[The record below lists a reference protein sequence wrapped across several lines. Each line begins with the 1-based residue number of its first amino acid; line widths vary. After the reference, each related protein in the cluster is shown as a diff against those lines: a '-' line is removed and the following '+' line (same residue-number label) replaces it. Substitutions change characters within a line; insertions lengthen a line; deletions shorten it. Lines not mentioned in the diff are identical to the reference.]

1 MVVLMAPD
9 RCLVI
14 RDSATNLQYCTLFS
28 PETPCL
34 STNFK
39 PMRFRIIPGSVDM
52 GFRSV
57 VLILALVG
65 CLAFQASAQAPKYY
79 IVQKPFPNESMDD
92 YSLYQGVRDSFR
104 NESLFY
110 TDPITGM
117 SPNVGYRPGVVRMV
131 QLAPTVATA
140 GNWNL
145 ELNAGSASAK
155 SSMNLVLFQSKDA
168 VFGYGNIASPDGTS
182 QKVSVGGTVAGNR
195 VDLYVMPEGSSNLYR
210 MSLDMS
216 GSGTMNG
223 DYTFSAQGINQPGVV
238 FGRMLAPQTMQ
249 GSYQAPSPQQGGV

>member
-1 MVVLMAPD
+1 MEL
-9 RCLVI
+9 
-14 RDSATNLQYCTLFS
+14 
-28 PETPCL
+28 
-34 STNFK
+34 
-39 PMRFRIIPGSVDM
+39 
-52 GFRSV
+52 RSV

-65 CLAFQASAQAPKYY
+65 CLAFQASAQSPKYY
-79 IVQKPFPNESMDD
+79 IVQKPFPNESMED
-92 YSLYQGVRDSFR
+92 YYLYQDVRDSFR

-131 QLAPTVATA
+131 QLAPTVAIA

-155 SSMNLVLFQSKDA
+155 NSMNLIIFQSKDA
-168 VFGYGNIASPDGTS
+168 VFGYGNIAAPDGTS

-223 DYTFSAQGINQPGVV
+223 DYTFSAQGVDQPGIV
-238 FGRMLAPQTMQ
+238 FGRMLAPQTIQ
-249 GSYQAPSPQQGGV
+249 GNYPTASPQQSGAQTV